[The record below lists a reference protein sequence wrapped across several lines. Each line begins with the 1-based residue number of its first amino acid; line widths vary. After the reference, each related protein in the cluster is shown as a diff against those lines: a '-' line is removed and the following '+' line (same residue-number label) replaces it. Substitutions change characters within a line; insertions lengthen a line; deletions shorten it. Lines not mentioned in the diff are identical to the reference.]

1 MNGIPDTMGY
11 ALRAAPITSHL
22 RRVVRR
28 AARWHVPIVLI
39 AAAACLI
46 AGVSLP
52 MLVVREFFIYGQRL
66 SILDGVTAL
75 LNEGDWP
82 LAAILVLFSIVLPL
96 VKIGTLLLLWW
107 QQQHGRLPWRWL
119 IRSLEWS
126 GRWAMLDVFVV
137 ALAIVAMEA
146 HAFTEAHVAGAVYP
160 FVAAIGLIAYGAR
173 AVARAPSATEP

>member
-1 MNGIPDTMGY
+1 MGPPIMSY
-11 ALRAAPITSHL
+11 LRCA
-22 RRVVRR
+22 VRR
-28 AARWHVPIVLI
+28 AARWHVPMVLI

-75 LNEGDWP
+75 FNQGDWP
-82 LAAILVLFSIVLPL
+82 LAMILVLFSIVLPL

-107 QQQHGRLPWRWL
+107 QQQQGRLPRGWL

-137 ALAIVAMEA
+137 ALAIVAMKA
-146 HAFTEAHVAGAVYP
+146 HAFTDAYVAGAVYP

>member
-11 ALRAAPITSHL
+11 ALWAPPITAYL
-22 RRVVRR
+22 RRIVRQ
-28 AARWHVPIVLI
+28 AARWHVPVVLL

-52 MLVVREFFIYGQRL
+52 MLVVREFLIYGQRL

-75 LNEGDWP
+75 LNQGDWP
-82 LAAILVLFSIVLPL
+82 LAAILVLFSIALPL

-107 QQQHGRLPWRWL
+107 QQQHGRLPRGWL

-126 GRWAMLDVFVV
+126 GRWAMLDVLVV
-137 ALAIVAMEA
+137 ALAIVAMQA
-146 HAFTEAHVAGAVYP
+146 HAFTDAYVAEAVYP

-173 AVARAPSATEP
+173 AVSRAPSATEP

>member
-1 MNGIPDTMGY
+1 MRY
-11 ALRAAPITSHL
+11 ALWAPPVSSSL
-22 RRVVRR
+22 RRVVRE
-28 AARWHVPIVLI
+28 AARWHVPMMLI
-39 AAAACLI
+39 AAAACLV

-52 MLVVREFFIYGQRL
+52 ILVVREFFIYGQRL

-75 LNEGDWP
+75 LNQGDWP

-107 QQQHGRLPWRWL
+107 QQQHGRLPWGWL

-137 ALAIVAMEA
+137 ALAIVALKA
-146 HAFTEAHVAGAVYP
+146 HAFTEAYVAGAIYP

-173 AVARAPSATEP
+173 AVARAASAAEA

>member
-1 MNGIPDTMGY
+1 M
-11 ALRAAPITSHL
+11 
-22 RRVVRR
+22 
-28 AARWHVPIVLI
+28 VLF

-75 LNEGDWP
+75 LNAGDWP
-82 LAAILVLFSIVLPL
+82 LAMILVLFSIVLPL
-96 VKIGTLLLLWW
+96 VKIGTLLALWW
-107 QQQHGRLPWRWL
+107 QREQGRLPRGWL

-137 ALAIVAMEA
+137 ALAIVAMKA
-146 HAFTEAHVAGAVYP
+146 HAFTEAYVAGAVYP

-173 AVARAPSATEP
+173 AVSRAPSATKP